1 VSVVAG
7 ALRQTDSIRASSVVD
22 GSDMRDSPANGMR
35 RKGVILGKG
44 ELRAIGVWLGWGGE

>member
-1 VSVVAG
+1 
-7 ALRQTDSIRASSVVD
+7 
-22 GSDMRDSPANGMR
+22 MR